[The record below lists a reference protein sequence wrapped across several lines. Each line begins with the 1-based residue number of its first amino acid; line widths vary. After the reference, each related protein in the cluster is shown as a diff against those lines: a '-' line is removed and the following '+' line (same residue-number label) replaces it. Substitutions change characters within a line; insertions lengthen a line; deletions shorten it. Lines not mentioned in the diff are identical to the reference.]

1 MGSELLPYLNH
12 RTELTIE
19 EGCLLWGI
27 RVVVPQ
33 KLQEI
38 ILRELHRDHL
48 GMMRMKAVARS
59 FVWWEGLDG
68 AIESV
73 VRSC

>member
-1 MGSELLPYLNH
+1 MDSALLPYWNR

-19 EGCLLWGI
+19 GGCLLWGI

-38 ILRELHRDHL
+38 VLAELHKDRP
-48 GMMRMKAVARS
+48 GMVHMKTAARS
-59 FVWWEGLDG
+59 FVWWEGLDRG
-68 AIESV
+68 RTS
-73 VRSC
+73 